1 MLIIHTASGCCNQ
14 IEVRQYSDCNHMGC
28 LVLVAQP
35 QIFTTYTI
43 DQDNVIDGKAY
54 YTSQDGRYAMVY
66 TNSDGGRWL
75 IQRVED
81 M

>member
-1 MLIIHTASGCCNQ
+1 MLINHTTLGCCNQ
-14 IEVRQYSDCNHMGC
+14 IEVREHSGCNPC
-28 LVLVAQP
+28 DAISAQP

-66 TNSDGGRWL
+66 TNSNGGQWL
-75 IQRVED
+75 IQPVED

>member
-1 MLIIHTASGCCNQ
+1 MLIIHTTLGCCNQ
-14 IEVRQYSDCNHMGC
+14 IEVREHSGCNLC
-28 LVLVAQP
+28 DAISAQP

-66 TNSDGGRWL
+66 TNSNGGQWL
-75 IQRVED
+75 IQPVED